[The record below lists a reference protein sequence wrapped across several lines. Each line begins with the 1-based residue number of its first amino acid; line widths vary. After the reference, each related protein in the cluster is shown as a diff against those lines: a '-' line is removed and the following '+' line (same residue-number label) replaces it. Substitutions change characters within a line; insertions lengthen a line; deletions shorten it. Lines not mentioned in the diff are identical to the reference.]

1 MIRIT
6 RRAAIIAGAAT
17 LAAPAV
23 RAQGAAIRIVVP
35 FAPGGSTDAVARL
48 VAPGL
53 TQRLGAPVVVENR
66 GGAAGSIGTDAVA
79 KARPDGQTWLLTF
92 DSHATLAALLP
103 QLPFNPERDL
113 DPVMLIGGAPYVL
126 ACKPDKPFRSI
137 TDVVNGARAR
147 PDGVSFGSTGNGTI
161 GHLTMVLLQ
170 GKTSTRMTHLPYRSG
185 GLAVN
190 DTVAGHVDMMIGS
203 AAVVHPHVRGGTLR
217 TFAQFGPQRLPALSD
232 LPTVGE
238 AGIQGLEAEAWW
250 GVFAPHGTPQDAVA
264 RMNAALKES
273 LSEDQVRR
281 TMQDVQQA
289 RLIMSDPAGLDT
301 FLKREVAKWGAVVRE
316 NNIRAD

>member
-1 MIRIT
+1 MIQLT
-6 RRAAIIAGAAT
+6 RRAALGAAAAT

-48 VAPGL
+48 VTPGL
-53 TQRLGAPVVVENR
+53 TQRLGAPVVVDNR
-66 GGAAGSIGTDAVA
+66 GGAAGSIGTDVVA

-92 DSHATLAALLP
+92 DSHATLAALIP
-103 QLPFNPERDL
+103 QLPFNPDRDL

-126 ACKPDKPFRSI
+126 ACKPDKPFQNI
-137 TDVVNGARAR
+137 TDVVNGAKAR
-147 PDGVSFGSTGNGTI
+147 PEAVSFGSTGNGTI

-170 GKTSTRMTHLPYRSG
+170 GKTGTRMTHLPYRSG

-203 AAVVHPHVRGGTLR
+203 AAVVNPHVRGGTLR
-217 TFAQFGPQRLPALSD
+217 TFAQFGPERLPALAQ

-238 AGIQGLEAEAWW
+238 AGFQGLEAEAWW

-273 LSEDQVRR
+273 LSDPQVRR
-281 TMQDVQQA
+281 TMEETQQA
-289 RLIMSDPAGLDT
+289 RLIMSDPAALGT
-301 FLKREVAKWGAVVRE
+301 FVQREVAKWGAVVRE

>member
-1 MIRIT
+1 MTLLT
-6 RRAAIIAGAAT
+6 RRAALGAAAAA

-53 TQRLGAPVVVENR
+53 TQRLGAPVVVDNR
-66 GGAAGSIGTDAVA
+66 AGAAGSIGTDAVA

-92 DSHATLAALLP
+92 DSHATLAALIP

-126 ACKPDKPFRSI
+126 ACKPDKPFRGI
-137 TDVVNGARAR
+137 ADVVEAAKAR
-147 PDGVSFGSTGNGTI
+147 PDAVSFGSTGNGTI

-170 GKTSTRMTHLPYRSG
+170 GRTQTRMTHLPYRSG

-217 TFAQFGPQRLPALSD
+217 SFAQFGPQRLPALAD

-238 AGIQGLEAEAWW
+238 SGIPGLEAEAWW
-250 GVFAPHGTPQDAVA
+250 GVFAPHGTPEPAVA
-264 RMNAALKES
+264 RMNAALKEA
-273 LSEDQVRR
+273 LGDPQVRR
-281 TMQDVQQA
+281 TMEETQQA
-289 RLIMSDPAGLDT
+289 RLVMSDPAGLAA
-301 FLKREVAKWGAVVRE
+301 FLQREVAKWGAVVRE